1 MMFFKNV
8 ALKQMQKKLN
18 LISKN
23 VDEVTT
29 GENIETRKRNE
40 GGGTFMIR
48 TLLKK
53 DAHGKSQNGIKNRSN
68 NKEKLRMSYI
78 NPD

>member
-29 GENIETRKRNE
+29 GDDIEPRKRNK
-40 GGGTFMIR
+40 GGGTIMIR

-53 DAHGKSQNGIKNRSN
+53 DAHGDSQNGIKNRLN
-68 NKEKLRMSYI
+68 HNEKLRMSTI